1 MREYVAHL
9 QTLSQKQ
16 LVLALARQR
25 AADTQGAAILG
36 IGCRLPGGLDGPAAY
51 WDVLRSGKDVLPASE
66 RVPCDSTG
74 RPRWNPAD
82 GELAPWAGELGR
94 GGYLDGVDLFD
105 AARFG
110 VGAEEAVQ
118 LDPQQRL
125 LLTVADEAL
134 ADAQLDRP
142 RRAGHRVGVWTTVG
156 TVEYHHAAL
165 RRGTPLDAVSPY
177 AALGSAPSG
186 SAARVAHGL
195 GLDGPALTVDTA
207 CSSTLV
213 AVQLAL
219 AALRRDECDV
229 AVVGAA
235 NLLLSPLST
244 VACARAGMLSPTG
257 RSRPLTAH
265 ADGHVRAEGCG
276 VVVLCRQS
284 DAARFAATPYA
295 VLRGGAVYQHGSR
308 ADIAAASAEGQ
319 RHTMEAALRSAGVR
333 AEEVQF
339 VEAHANGS
347 RLGGLIETEAL
358 AAAYRGGDLLV
369 GSHKANIGYLEAAS
383 GAAGLIK
390 AALALAHREVP
401 AHPGAAEPE
410 PEAPWSDTLR
420 LPRETVA
427 WPAADRLL
435 AGVSAVGFSGTQA
448 HVLLEAAA
456 TPRTAEDRPGPEH
469 TDVRSYWAEQNRWT

>member
-25 AADTQGAAILG
+25 AAETQGAAVVG
-36 IGCRLPGGLDGPAAY
+36 IGCRLPGGLDGPAAF
-51 WDVLRSGKDVLPASE
+51 WEVLRSGRNVLPASG
-66 RVPCDSTG
+66 RVPRDSTG
-74 RPRWNPAD
+74 RPRWNLTD
-82 GELAPWAGELGR
+82 GDFSDWAQELSY
-94 GGYLDGVDLFD
+94 GGYLEGVDLFD
-105 AARFG
+105 AERFG
-110 VGAEEAVQ
+110 ISAEEAVQ

-134 ADAQLDRP
+134 ADAGMDRAQ
-142 RRAGHRVGVWTTVG
+142 RAGHRVGVWTTVG

-165 RRGTPLDAVSPY
+165 RGGAAPASVSPY

-186 SAARVAHGL
+186 GAARVAHGL

-284 DAARFAATPYA
+284 DAARFSATPYA
-295 VLRGGAVYQHGSR
+295 VLRGGAVHQHGSR
-308 ADIAAASAEGQ
+308 ADIATPSAEGQ
-319 RHTMEAALRSAGVR
+319 RHTMAMALRNADVR
-333 AEEVQF
+333 AEEVQY

-390 AALALAHREVP
+390 VALALAHREIP

-420 LPRETVA
+420 LPRETVP
-427 WPAADRLL
+427 WPTAARML

-448 HVLLEAAA
+448 HVLLEAAP
-456 TPRTAEDRPGPEH
+456 TPRTAEDRPAPRR